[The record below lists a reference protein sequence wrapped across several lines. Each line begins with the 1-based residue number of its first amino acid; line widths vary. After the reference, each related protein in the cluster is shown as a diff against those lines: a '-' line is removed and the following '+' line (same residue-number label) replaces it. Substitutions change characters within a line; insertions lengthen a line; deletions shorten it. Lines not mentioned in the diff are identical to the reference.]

1 MVGFG
6 SIVPVVPCAFP
17 AREGALINHCLPQ
30 CAVRFRPTR
39 SWATRTGETACAL
52 PLREIATVRALAV
65 CEVELFVSADGK
77 GVVCGDPAGSI
88 PE

>member
-30 CAVRFRPTR
+30 MRRQIQAD
-39 SWATRTGETACAL
+39 
-52 PLREIATVRALAV
+52 TVV
-65 CEVELFVSADGK
+65 GNPH
-77 GVVCGDPAGSI
+77 G
-88 PE
+88 